1 MTMRRVRILGAAL
14 AAAAAVA
21 AAAVPAAA
29 RLDSGRRAA
38 SAESAGVFAVRI
50 VDEELH
56 GMWARQWSEL
66 HPGHRAL
73 ITRGQYVACSRG
85 LGTNIGDEVL
95 TVRSVAVASIHVRD
109 VPQRTSALVTLT
121 MRRPGSSDSAT
132 LHVHAVS
139 VAGHWTWIL
148 GERFLDALAQGRCL
162 DGTPLAKPAGPP
174 L

>member
-1 MTMRRVRILGAAL
+1 MTTRRVRVLAVTL
-14 AAAAAVA
+14 AAAA

-29 RLDSGRRAA
+29 RLDSGRAA
-38 SAESAGVFAVRI
+38 DAESAGVFAVRI

-56 GMWARQWSEL
+56 GMWARQWTQL
-66 HPGHRAL
+66 HPGHQAL
-73 ITRGQYVACSRG
+73 ITRDQYVACSRG

-95 TVRSVAVASIHVRD
+95 TVRSVAQAPIDVRN
-109 VPQRTSALVTLT
+109 VPQRMSALVTLT
-121 MRRPGSSDSAT
+121 MRRPGSSDAVT
-132 LHVHAVS
+132 LHVHAVA